1 MISYFQNISFANPYW
16 FLLLSLV
23 PLIIL
28 WYILRYKQL
37 NASLTMSSTDWLTG
51 KDLKSPRQKIIHL
64 PIILRLLTLII
75 LTVIMARPQSSDSHK
90 EMNVEGIDIVMA
102 MDVSSSMLAMD
113 FRPNRLEAAKKVAKE
128 FISQRPNDRIG
139 LVIFSGEAFTQC
151 PLTIDHQVVNNLID
165 PMESGMIADGTALG
179 DGLATAVNRIKDSE
193 AISKVIILLT
203 DGVQTAGSM
212 DPATAAEL
220 AKTFGIRIYTI
231 GVGRHGMAPYPVQTP
246 FGMQVTSLPVEIDE
260 VVLRKVAKITDGN
273 YFRATSNQSLSEIYK
288 QIDNLEKTRIEVSI
302 FNNKYDQYKELLLGA
317 LAILLLEILVKLT
330 ILRTKP

>member
-1 MISYFQNISFANPYW
+1 
-16 FLLLSLV
+16 
-23 PLIIL
+23 
-28 WYILRYKQL
+28 
-37 NASLTMSSTDWLTG
+37 
-51 KDLKSPRQKIIHL
+51 
-64 PIILRLLTLII
+64 
-75 LTVIMARPQSSDSHK
+75 
-90 EMNVEGIDIVMA
+90 

>member
-1 MISYFQNISFANPYW
+1 MSFANPYW

-37 NASLTMSSTDWLTG
+37 NASLTMSSTDWLNG

>member
-37 NASLTMSSTDWLTG
+37 NASLTMSSTDWLNG